1 MSYPN
6 RDTRHEPYRPTAEY
20 RLSLEAALDTIFED
34 AQSEPARED
43 GFVRSRAWL
52 AEGAFIVATDYC
64 INIPRGIAV
73 SLGVEPQTVVPGK
86 RLHANIMT
94 KRWAEEGL
102 FAIREY
108 AYYHREL
115 QVINMLMTEDELASM
130 TDKERLNE
138 SIDGRF
144 EELDQRIHTPSDQEY
159 MDLLAELASFSSA
172 DRIIE

>member
-1 MSYPN
+1 MSHPN

-20 RLSLEAALDTIFED
+20 RLSLEAALDTVFED
-34 AQSEPARED
+34 AQPEPAPED
-43 GFVRSRAWL
+43 GFTRSRTWL
-52 AEGAFIVATDYC
+52 AEGALIVASEYR
-64 INIPRGIAV
+64 INIPRGIAA
-73 SLGVEPQTVVPGK
+73 SLGIEVQEAESGR
-86 RLHANIMT
+86 RLHANITT

-108 AYYHREL
+108 AYYHSEL
-115 QVINMLMTEDELASM
+115 QVINTLMTEEELASM

-159 MDLLAELASFSSA
+159 IDLLAELASFSSA